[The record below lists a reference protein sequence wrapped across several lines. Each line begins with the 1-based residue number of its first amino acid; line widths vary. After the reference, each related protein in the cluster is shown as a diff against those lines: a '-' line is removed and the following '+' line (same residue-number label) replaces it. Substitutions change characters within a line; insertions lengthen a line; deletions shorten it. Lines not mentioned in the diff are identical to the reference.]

1 MKRLAFLV
9 LLAVACNRTEPAHSG
24 SEAATGTTAPVG
36 NASRGR
42 EMIGQYG
49 CNVCHAIP
57 GIEGPQGSLGP
68 SLAGVASRPRIS
80 QARVQ
85 NTPQNLVQFIQN
97 PSSMNPQ
104 SSMPPIGLAPG
115 DAQDIAAY
123 LMTLK

>member
-1 MKRLAFLV
+1 MKRFVLIA
-9 LLAVACNRTEPAHSG
+9 LLAAACNRTE
-24 SEAATGTTAPVG
+24 TAPSARNATPAAMGVSG
-36 NASRGR
+36 NASRGK

-49 CNVCHAIP
+49 CNVCHSIP

-68 SLAGVASRPRIS
+68 SLAGLASRPLIS

-85 NTPQNLVQFIQN
+85 NTPANLTQFIQE
-97 PSSMNPQ
+97 PASLNPQ
-104 SSMPPIGLAPG
+104 SSMPPIGLTPG